1 MFVTGKRAQIIHTGE
16 GGNMG
21 CSRISVVLTIA
32 LSAAALTAGLFG
44 GPVGAQPQSVL
55 VSRKMG
61 AAPPMEP
68 ALGEAWK
75 DTKPLSVKVVGGK
88 NLPGGSTEVTLRS
101 VYTAD
106 TVYFLMQYR
115 DPTQSFQRGPWV
127 KQADG
132 SWKQLK
138 DPDDKGGDNNKYYED
153 KMAMIWNINSP
164 AFDARGCMA
173 ACHTGEG
180 KPYGNKY
187 LPNAGEKA
195 DIWHWKSVRTGSV
208 GQIDDQ
214 YLDATRYDKDKAP
227 EAGRKSDPKTGGG
240 YADNVNDTKNGPRV
254 ALKGNKPAPPYWI
267 VDAEKEPFDDSKYKA
282 GDEVPGIIVAPFTG
296 DRGDI
301 AVKSV
306 WKDGVWTLVFAR
318 KLVTGSDFDVQFN
331 DLKKPYAFGVA
342 VFDNAQVRHAYSP
355 GVLKLLFE

>member
-1 MFVTGKRAQIIHTGE
+1 
-16 GGNMG
+16 
-21 CSRISVVLTIA
+21 
-32 LSAAALTAGLFG
+32 
-44 GPVGAQPQSVL
+44 
-55 VSRKMG
+55 
-61 AAPPMEP
+61 
-68 ALGEAWK
+68 
-75 DTKPLSVKVVGGK
+75 
-88 NLPGGSTEVTLRS
+88 
-101 VYTAD
+101 
-106 TVYFLMQYR
+106 
-115 DPTQSFQRGPWV
+115 V
-127 KQADG
+127 KQGDG

-153 KMAMIWNINSP
+153 KMAMIWNISSP
-164 AFDARGCMA
+164 AFETRGCMA

-180 KPYGNKY
+180 KPFGNKY
-187 LPNAGEKA
+187 LPNPGEKA

-214 YLDATRYDKDKAP
+214 YLDATRYDAEKAK

-240 YADNVNDTKNGPRV
+240 YVDNVSDDKKGPKF
-254 ALKGNKPAPPYWI
+254 ALKGNKPVPPYWI

-301 AVKSV
+301 AVKSA
-306 WKDGVWTLVFAR
+306 WKDGAGTLVFAR

-331 DLKKPYAFGVA
+331 DLKKQYAFGVA

-355 GVLKLLFE
+355 GVLKLGFE